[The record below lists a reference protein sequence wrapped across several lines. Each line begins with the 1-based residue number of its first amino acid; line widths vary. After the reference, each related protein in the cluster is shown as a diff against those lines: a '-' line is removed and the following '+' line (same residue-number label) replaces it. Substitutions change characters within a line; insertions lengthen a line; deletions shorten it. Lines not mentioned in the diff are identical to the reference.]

1 MITAAVLGVLFVPV
15 FFVSVRRLLGDP
27 LDGPRRKAKDA
38 QPSSPLPG
46 GME

>member
-1 MITAAVLGVLFVPV
+1 VPV

-27 LDGPRRKAKDA
+27 LDGPRRERKNAL
-38 QPSSPLPG
+38 PSSPMPG